1 MCYVDNGQ
9 SNAQSQIMNESKC
22 IIHIR
27 NKAKNDEV
35 QEFTGTSWKVL
46 FT

>member
-1 MCYVDNGQ
+1 MYYVDNGI
-9 SNAQSQIMNESKC
+9 SNAWSQIMNESKC

-27 NKAKNDEV
+27 NKAKDDEV

-46 FT
+46 LT